1 MPRHPYGAE
10 GCYRTGAREG
20 HGPAREPERAAPL
33 VYRSHPESESLD
45 RCAGRGVGPA
55 PGEGAQGARQAQRD
69 CPALWVRRLD
79 EVRPGLDAAAAKIVV
94 NAMFTMVDNV
104 PRTGRLG
111 ERTGISRPASR
122 ISAQRYFSTWATR
135 PRSEHRRF
143 TGPCALRGMLTEAE
157 LETRDIDGNGCP
169 ADGDARAAGCRS
181 AHGSERPG
189 RPSVPPSPWLIRTG
203 HRGGSAHP
211 DG

>member
-20 HGPAREPERAAPL
+20 HRPAREPERAAPR
-33 VYRSHPESESLD
+33 VYRIHPESGSLD

-55 PGEGAQGARQAQRD
+55 PGERAQGARQAQRD

-94 NAMFTMVDNV
+94 NAMLTMVDNV

-111 ERTGISRPASR
+111 ERTDVAARLTDLGTALFLDEGHP
-122 ISAQRYFSTWATR
+122 

-143 TGPCALRGMLTEAE
+143 TGPCALQGMLTEAE
-157 LETRDIDGNGCP
+157 LGTRDIDGTGCP